1 MVLASQEIMLDLL
14 NLALKGLLSS
24 LLPNLTGILKLELL
38 VKMLEEL
45 N

>member
-1 MVLASQEIMLDLL
+1 MDLASQEIMLVLL
-14 NLALKGLLSS
+14 NLALKDLLSS
-24 LLPNLTGILKLELL
+24 LLPNLTGILKLELS